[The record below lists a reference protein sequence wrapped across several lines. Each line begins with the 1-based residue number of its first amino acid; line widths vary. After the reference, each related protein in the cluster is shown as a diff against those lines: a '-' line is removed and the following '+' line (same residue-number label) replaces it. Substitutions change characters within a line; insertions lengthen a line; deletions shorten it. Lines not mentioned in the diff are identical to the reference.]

1 MSSGVAGYFVY
12 RGIVSGGPYSKLNS
26 SAVPA
31 IAYTDS
37 SALAGPT
44 YFYVVTAVDASNVE
58 SAFSNEV
65 TAVLP

>member
-1 MSSGVAGYFVY
+1 
-12 RGIVSGGPYSKLNS
+12 LNS
-26 SAVPA
+26 ADVPTTS
-31 IAYTDS
+31 YSDS